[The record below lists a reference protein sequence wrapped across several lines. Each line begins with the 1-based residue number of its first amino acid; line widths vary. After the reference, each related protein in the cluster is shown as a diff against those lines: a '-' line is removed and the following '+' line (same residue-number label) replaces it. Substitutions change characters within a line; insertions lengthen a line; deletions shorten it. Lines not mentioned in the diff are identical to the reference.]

1 MAGLEWF
8 RIGMQ
13 ILQAIPI
20 AISIVER
27 LAVQWKGSQ
36 AKQDAAVTIIKEMTG
51 TIETMA
57 PEIEQIVRS
66 GIDVAVAIQNETSK
80 LPRPPAV
87 NVAPALGL

>member
-66 GIDVAVAIQNETSK
+66 GVDVAVAIQNKTSK
-80 LPRPPAV
+80 SARPV